1 MDRRTAAAGSAR
13 RRRRLLTLAGFVLAV
28 IVIAVLIQKEQIDV
42 LYVLATFGVAA
53 LLVVVA
59 LADFGEART
68 NAPSAPFDDAA
79 AIGGRETAT
88 NRTTAAAKS
97 R

>member
-1 MDRRTAAAGSAR
+1 MDRRTATATSAR

-28 IVIAVLIQKEQIDV
+28 IVIAILIQKEQIDV

-68 NAPSAPFDDAA
+68 SAPSAPFDDAA
-79 AIGGRETAT
+79 AIGGTGTVGT
-88 NRTTAAAKS
+88 NRTTAAKS